1 MAPQTASFE
10 LNVKKENANYS
21 SDVVGGTHKNSPLL
35 TLIPSGSFPLTSLNG
50 SLNCRPHYVT
60 AQGTQSFHSKLNN
73 VEIDTH
79 LLHGW
84 MSLSVV
90 ALPGMS
96 GNCIYDTSKTINE
109 TQQTELLIFV

>member
-10 LNVKKENANYS
+10 LNVRKENANYS

-35 TLIPSGSFPLTSLNG
+35 TLIPSGSFPSTSLNG

-60 AQGTQSFHSKLNN
+60 AYGTLSFHSKLNK

-79 LLHGW
+79 FLHGW

-90 ALPGMS
+90 ALSGMS
-96 GNCIYDTSKTINE
+96 GNCIYDTKPSMR
-109 TQQTELLIFV
+109 QQQNSSFLYG